1 MVTNQYLCRKQG
13 KRKGNRREMGEGERG
28 CEVSGRDEEEERCQK
43 EAGGEE
49 GGGMGRCGWREEIEE

>member
-1 MVTNQYLCRKQG
+1 
-13 KRKGNRREMGEGERG
+13 MGEGERG